1 MLARIRK
8 YENMHIALWLL
19 KDTCWVMDFKPAGLF
34 MIVPTLS
41 VAFYLTWQLRKE
53 KAELFHNLAVCF
65 WIMANSV
72 WMIGEFYY
80 DDGTRPLATVFFAAG
95 ILSIAYFYL
104 GVLPKRKS
112 ESR

>member
-1 MLARIRK
+1 MFTKIRK

-41 VAFYLTWQLRKE
+41 VAFYLTWYLRKE
-53 KAELFHNLAVCF
+53 KAELLHNLAVCF

-72 WMIGEFYY
+72 WMIGEFYFE
-80 DDGTRPLATVFFAAG
+80 DGTRPYAIVFFAAG
-95 ILSIAYFYL
+95 IICIATYYL
-104 GVLPKRKS
+104 GLVNRGKQKA
-112 ESR
+112 